1 MGARPSAAGAGG
13 PFGALRRRRPG
24 APALPGRRGGGRRGA
39 WRRTQLRRGL
49 AALLAG
55 AAVWSAITAFAP
67 AQPPSA
73 TAVAAAGDLAA
84 GHRLDADDLTLV
96 PVDPATAPGSRL
108 GEVAAAVGQ
117 TLAAPLER
125 GEVVTAARL
134 RPSSGLTQLPLG
146 ERALHVPVADRGALA
161 LVRPG
166 DRVDVVSVESGQT
179 VGSALLVVSI
189 DAPGQ
194 ASGFGGGDDAPAGV
208 VLAVPPGDVG
218 RIVSA
223 AVGGVAGG
231 VQLAVRPD
239 PARR

>member
-1 MGARPSAAGAGG
+1 MMGARLSPTGSGG
-13 PFGALRRRRPG
+13 LFGALRRVGPS
-24 APALPGRRGGGRRGA
+24 APSGRRGGRRGA

-73 TAVAAAGDLAA
+73 TAVAAAADLAA

-108 GEVAAAVGQ
+108 GDVAAAVGQ

-125 GEVVTAARL
+125 GEVLTAARL
-134 RPSSGLTQLPLG
+134 RPSSGLAQLPLG
-146 ERALHVPVADRGALA
+146 ERALHVPVADRGSVA

-179 VGSALLVVSI
+179 VGSGLLVVSI
-189 DAPGQ
+189 DTPGQ
-194 ASGFGGGDDAPAGV
+194 SGGFGGGDDTPAGV